1 MAPRVGSNDGSLRMA
16 FVFFSLHLALIGGTQ
31 FLGPASRPKKSRR
44 KDREEEGDRDRGDRE
59 ERRGATQLGP
69 RMAQVRDDRAPG

>member
-1 MAPRVGSNDGSLRMA
+1 MAHYAWLC
-16 FVFFSLHLALIGGTQ
+16 FFPFTNLIGGTQ

-69 RMAQVRDDRAPG
+69 RMAQVIRDDRAPG